1 MRLAIRCGLSLVM
14 LSTLACHTMRVIPIE
29 QAAGIPSVSVT
40 LSDKSVVVLDDPKIY
55 GNKLVGFV
63 NGKYQEIP
71 TAKVQTAHVRE
82 TNGARTAALVVAG
95 AVGFVGFAY
104 VITGAGKS
112 KAPEYCD
119 DPDHV
124 DEPICQSQ

>member
-1 MRLAIRCGLSLVM
+1 MRLATRCGLTLGV
-14 LSTLACHTMRVIPIE
+14 LSSLACHTMRAVPLD
-29 QAAGIPSVSVT
+29 QAASMRSVSVT
-40 LSDKSVVVLDDPKIY
+40 LNDKSVVVLYDPKIY

-63 NGKYQEIP
+63 DGRYQEIP
-71 TAKVQTAHVRE
+71 TAKVQAAHVRE

-95 AVGFVGFAY
+95 VVGFAGFAY

-112 KAPEYCD
+112 KAPDYCD

-124 DEPICQSQ
+124 DEPICGGL

>member
-1 MRLAIRCGLSLVM
+1 MRASIRYVLTLAI
-14 LSTLACHTMRVIPIE
+14 STAACHTMRVVPLD
-29 QAAGIPSVSVT
+29 QAAGMPSVSVT
-40 LSDKSVVVLDDPKIY
+40 LHDKSVVVLDDPKIY

-71 TAKVQTAHVRE
+71 TARVQAAHVRE

-95 AVGFVGFAY
+95 AVGFAGFAY

-124 DEPICQSQ
+124 DEPICQSM

>member
-1 MRLAIRCGLSLVM
+1 MRLAIRSGLVLVV
-14 LSTLACHTMRVIPIE
+14 LASLACHTMKVVSID
-29 QAAGIPSVSVT
+29 QAASMRSVSVT

-71 TAKVQTAHVRE
+71 TAKVQAAHVRE
-82 TNGARTAALVVAG
+82 TNGPRTAALVVAG
-95 AVGFVGFAY
+95 AVGFAGFAY

-112 KAPEYCD
+112 KTPEYCD
-119 DPDHV
+119 DPEHV
-124 DEPICQSQ
+124 DEPICQGM

>member
-1 MRLAIRCGLSLVM
+1 MR
-14 LSTLACHTMRVIPIE
+14 
-29 QAAGIPSVSVT
+29 SVSVT

-71 TAKVQTAHVRE
+71 TANVQAAHVRE
-82 TNGARTAALVVAG
+82 TNGVRTAALVVAG
-95 AVGFVGFAY
+95 AVGFAGFAY
-104 VITGAGKS
+104 VITGAGNS
-112 KAPEYCD
+112 KAPDYCD

-124 DEPICQSQ
+124 DEPICQSR